1 MRDERLMLL
10 AVVVVIALVALYLM
24 KGPTM
29 GDKRLMKRVLGR
41 TVDERIWTP
50 ALALA
55 RSGVS
60 GQAVDLQFI
69 QHETQN
75 IEADLGRWYR
85 ENPELRD
92 AALQAVEA
100 ERVSL
105 QARADGGRVDQE
117 RTESTRRAERADP
130 HTPDGRFL
138 IEEGERARAARRD
151 SQHALQ
157 VADNMLALR
166 REAQRNAEANV
177 VDQLHLAA
185 LQRRRALDEF
195 VDVLNA
201 LLRYYGHGPVEALP
215 AELTDQLVR
224 RAVRPIDL
232 QGVGTAA

>member
-1 MRDERLMLL
+1 MR
-10 AVVVVIALVALYLM
+10 
-24 KGPTM
+24 
-29 GDKRLMKRVLGR
+29 DKRLMRRVLGR

-55 RSGVS
+55 RAGVS
-60 GQAVDLQFI
+60 GQAVDVQFI
-69 QHETQN
+69 QREAQN

-92 AALQAVEA
+92 ATLQAVEA

-117 RTESTRRAERADP
+117 RTESTRRAEQADP
-130 HTPDGRFL
+130 HTPHGRFL

-157 VADNMLALR
+157 VADNLLALR
-166 REAQRNAEANV
+166 REAQRNAETDV

-185 LQRRRALDEF
+185 LERRRALDEF

-201 LLRYYGHGPVEALP
+201 LLRYHGHEQVEVLP
-215 AELTDQLVR
+215 EELTDELVR
-224 RAVRPIDL
+224 RAVRPLDL
-232 QGVGTAA
+232 QVGVAAA

>member
-1 MRDERLMLL
+1 MRH
-10 AVVVVIALVALYLM
+10 
-24 KGPTM
+24 
-29 GDKRLMKRVLGR
+29 KRLMRRVLGR

-55 RSGVS
+55 RAGAS
-60 GQAVDLQFI
+60 GQAADLQFV
-69 QHETQN
+69 QRETQN

-85 ENPELRD
+85 ENPELRE
-92 AALQAVEA
+92 ATLQAVEA

-105 QARADGGRVDQE
+105 QARADGGRIEQE
-117 RTESTRRAERADP
+117 RAESSRLAERADP
-130 HTPDGRFL
+130 HSPHGRFL

-185 LQRRRALDEF
+185 LERRRALDEF
-195 VDVLNA
+195 VDVLNS
-201 LLRYYGHGPVEALP
+201 LLHYYGHDPVEALP
-215 AELTDQLVR
+215 DELTDQLVR

-232 QGVGTAA
+232 QGAGTAA